1 MKHGKRIR
9 KAVYGTI
16 FCYFAVMSLL
26 IGILQ
31 ATLQTR
37 YILYGKD
44 TVMAQCVIN
53 ETAAG
58 TEYTMQLGGGEWS
71 FSVLQPDY
79 SAAEAIISDLP
90 PCMGKLL
97 LRMVTAAEYYTA
109 VCIHS

>member
-9 KAVYGTI
+9 KAIYGTI
-16 FCYFAVMSLL
+16 FCYFAVMGLML
-26 IGILQ
+26 GILQ

-44 TVMAQCVIN
+44 AVMAQCVIN

-71 FSVLQPDY
+71 FSFLQPHNGI
-79 SAAEAIISDLP
+79 AAELISDLP
-90 PCMGKLL
+90 PCMAKLL

-109 VCIHS
+109 ECIQS